1 MFFEKKLL
9 KFIKN
14 FQLTDL
20 IGFGK
25 ILEVKE
31 KENFVDYV
39 SDIVVAY
46 SNKSLKDR
54 IILLKLAKDIS
65 ENNRDFDKT
74 KKKQDN
80 TAEKDNKKDI

>member
-25 ILEVKE
+25 ILGVKE
-31 KENFVDYV
+31 KENFIDYV

-54 IILLKLAKDIS
+54 INLLKLARDIS
-65 ENNRDFDKT
+65 ENNRNFDKT

-80 TAEKDNKKDI
+80 IAEKDDKKDI